1 MDVQMA
7 PSPPSGFLL
16 KRCPLNEEF
25 PVHTTAICKSFQYS
39 LYLCSL
45 FFCPALI
52 TSIIVGVVL
61 LYSLFNLPQKEGT
74 IHESKD
80 FYVFGLL

>member
-1 MDVQMA
+1 MSKWLLHLLQVFCSNAALLMRSSLSILLQFA
-7 PSPPSGFLL
+7 NPSNILCTS
-16 KRCPLNEEF
+16 
-25 PVHTTAICKSFQYS
+25 VHYFSAQHLS
-39 LYLCSL
+39 
-45 FFCPALI
+45 P
-52 TSIIVGVVL
+52 SIIVGVVL